1 MMELL
6 AGVPGKLKALADRL
20 TATRANNLDH
30 LDADVSSRASAS
42 TAVSNAVLTDT
53 RVAKLDNLDNIAS
66 APARIKSIQRGTI
79 YIAGGNTYLTISLPI
94 AVDPN
99 KSVVSHLGSE
109 SIGNNI
115 SNFNI
120 GSRLELVGAN
130 QLRGWAGG
138 DTNAI
143 IIGYQIVEYY

>member
-20 TATRANNLDH
+20 TAARADNLDH
-30 LDADVSSRASAS
+30 LDADISSRAPAN
-42 TAVSNAVLTDT
+42 TAVSNAVLTDV

-66 APARIKSIQRGTI
+66 APARIKSIQRGVVWI
-79 YIAGGNTYLTISLPI
+79 PGGSTFNTVWLSI
-94 AVDPN
+94 AVNTD
-99 KSVVSHLGSE
+99 KAVLSHLGSE

-120 GSRLELVGAN
+120 DGRLELVSTN
-130 QLRGWAGG
+130 QIRGWSGG
-138 DTNAI
+138 GTNAI
-143 IIGYQIVEYY
+143 TIGYQIVEYY

>member
-1 MMELL
+1 MVEFLL
-6 AGVPGKLKALADRL
+6 GVPGRLVALGTTLVTGISDIL
-20 TATRANNLDH
+20 TAIGTRAP
-30 LDADVSSRASAS
+30 AG
-42 TAVSNAVLTDT
+42 TAVSNTVLTDA
-53 RVAKLDNLDNIAS
+53 RIGNLDNIAS

>member
-1 MMELL
+1 MVEFLL
-6 AGVPGKLKALADRL
+6 GVPGRLVALGTTLVTGISDIL
-20 TATRANNLDH
+20 TAIGTRAP
-30 LDADVSSRASAS
+30 AG
-42 TAVSNAVLTDT
+42 TAVSNTVLTDA
-53 RVAKLDNLDNIAS
+53 RIGNLDNLAW
-66 APARIKSIQRGTI
+66 APLRIKTIQRGTI
-79 YIAGGNTYLTISLPI
+79 YIAGGNTFLTVSLPI

-130 QLRGWAGG
+130 LLRGWAGG
-138 DTNAI
+138 GTNAI

>member
-6 AGVPGKLKALADRL
+6 AAVPGKLKALADRL
-20 TATRANNLDH
+20 TAARADNLDH
-30 LDADVSSRASAS
+30 LDADISSRAPAN
-42 TAVSNAVLTDT
+42 TAVSNAVLTDA

-79 YIAGGNTYLTISLPI
+79 YIAGGSTFSTVSLPI
-94 AVDPN
+94 AVN
-99 KSVVSHLGSE
+99 TVKAVLSHLGSE

-120 GSRLELVGAN
+120 GSRLELVGPN
-130 QLRGWAGG
+130 QIRGWAGG
-138 DTNAI
+138 GTNAI
-143 IIGYQIVEYY
+143 TIGYQVVEYY

>member
-20 TATRANNLDH
+20 TATRAEKIDNLDV
-30 LDADVSSRASAS
+30 AVSTRAPAN
-42 TAVSNAVLTDT
+42 TAVSNAVLTDD
-53 RVAKLDNLDNIAS
+53 RISKLDNLDNIAS

-79 YIAGGNTYLTISLPI
+79 YIAGGNTWSTVSLPI

-120 GSRLELVGAN
+120 GSRLELTSSNLV
-130 QLRGWAGG
+130 RGWAGG
-138 DTNAI
+138 GTNAI
-143 IIGYQIVEYY
+143 IIGYQVVEYY

>member
-20 TATRANNLDH
+20 TATRAEKIDNLDV
-30 LDADVSSRASAS
+30 AVSTRAPAN
-42 TAVSNAVLTDT
+42 TAVSNAVLTDA
-53 RVAKLDNLDNIAS
+53 RIGNLDNLAW
-66 APARIKSIQRGTI
+66 APLRIKTIQRGTI
-79 YIAGGNTYLTISLPI
+79 YIAGGNTFLTVSLPI

-130 QLRGWAGG
+130 LLRGWAGG
-138 DTNAI
+138 GTNAI
-143 IIGYQIVEYY
+143 TIGYQIVEYY

>member
-20 TATRANNLDH
+20 TEVRASNLDR
-30 LDADVSSRASAS
+30 LDADVSTRAPASSALS
-42 TAVSNAVLTDT
+42 KMVWTD
-53 RVAKLDNLDNIAS
+53 AKAALLDNLGNLSS
-66 APARIKSIQRGTI
+66 APARIKTIQRGTI
-79 YIAGGNTYLTISLPI
+79 YIAGGHTFSTVSLSI
-94 AVDPN
+94 TVDPN

-130 QLRGWAGG
+130 QIRGWAGG
-138 DTNAI
+138 GTNDI

>member
-42 TAVSNAVLTDT
+42 TAVSNAVLTDA

-79 YIAGGNTYLTISLPI
+79 YIAGGAQFTTVSLSI
-94 AVDPN
+94 AVNPA
-99 KSVVSHLGSE
+99 KAVLSHLGSE

-120 GSRLELVGAN
+120 GSRLEFISSN
-130 QLRGWAGG
+130 QVRGWAGG
-138 DTNAI
+138 GTNAI
-143 IIGYQIVEYY
+143 TIGYQVVEYY